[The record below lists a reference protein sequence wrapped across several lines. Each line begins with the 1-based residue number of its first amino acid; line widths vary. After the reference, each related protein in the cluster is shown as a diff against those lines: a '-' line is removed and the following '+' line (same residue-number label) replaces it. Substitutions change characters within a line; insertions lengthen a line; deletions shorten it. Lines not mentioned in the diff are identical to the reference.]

1 LSGSDRQTLEQ
12 YRDDANLNAR
22 INLHRR
28 FSTNPISWNRWVF
41 DQMRLSARAR
51 VLELGAGTGVLW
63 SENRDRLPAGLE
75 LVVTDSSE
83 GMLRAAREQLD
94 DVPGVEFQQMDAAR
108 IPDGD
113 RTFDVVIANHM
124 LYHVPDRAAV
134 FSEVV
139 RVLRPSGRLYAAT
152 NGASHM
158 EELDD
163 LIGKPEKR
171 ELISTTKFSLETGAE
186 QLAPFFGS
194 VELRRHPNPLAVT
207 DTSAVMAYV
216 RSLPWDLSEQELG
229 RIAEV
234 IDGVIATNGTFR
246 ITRDSGMF
254 LCADPRLPAKPL

>member
-1 LSGSDRQTLEQ
+1 LSGSDPQTLEQ
-12 YRDDANLNAR
+12 YRNDANLSAR

-41 DQMRLSARAR
+41 DQMRLPDVAR

-63 SENRDRLPAGLE
+63 SENRDRLPSGLD
-75 LVVTDSSE
+75 LVISDSSE

-94 DVPGVEFQQMDAAR
+94 GLPGVQLRQMDAAQ
-108 IPDGD
+108 IPAAI
-113 RTFDVVIANHM
+113 RTFDIVIANHM

-134 FSEVV
+134 FSEVT
-139 RVLRPSGRLYAAT
+139 RVLRPNGRFYAAT
-152 NGASHM
+152 NGATHM
-158 EELDD
+158 AELDD

-171 ELISTTKFSLETGAE
+171 AMISTTQFSLENGAE

-194 VELRRHPNPLAVT
+194 VQLQRHQNPLAVT
-207 DTSAVMAYV
+207 DTSAIVAYV
-216 RSLPWDLSEQELG
+216 RSLPWDLSARELG

-234 IDGVIATNGTFR
+234 VDGIIATNGAFR

-254 LCADPRLPAKPL
+254 LCADPRQS

>member
-1 LSGSDRQTLEQ
+1 MSGSDPQALEQ
-12 YRDDANLNAR
+12 YRDDANLIAR

-28 FSTNPISWNRWVF
+28 FSTNPISWHRWVF
-41 DQMRLSARAR
+41 DQMRLPAGAR

-75 LVVTDSSE
+75 VVVTDSSE
-83 GMLRAAREQLD
+83 GMLRAARGQLD
-94 DVPGVEFQQMDAAR
+94 RVPGVEFRQMDADR
-108 IPDGD
+108 IPDGEW
-113 RTFDVVIANHM
+113 TFDVVIANHM

-158 EELDD
+158 EELDK
-163 LIGKPEKR
+163 LIANPEKR
-171 ELISTTKFSLETGAE
+171 VIIWTWQFSLENGAD

-194 VELRRHPNPLAVT
+194 VELRRHQNPLAVT
-207 DTSAVMAYV
+207 DTSAVMAYIG
-216 RSLPWDLSEQELG
+216 SLPWDLSQHELV

-234 IDGVIATNGTFR
+234 IDWVIATKGAFH

-254 LCADPRLPAKPL
+254 LCAEPRLPTRRF

>member
-1 LSGSDRQTLEQ
+1 LSGSDPQTLEQ
-12 YRDDANLNAR
+12 YRNDANLTAR

-41 DQMRLSARAR
+41 DQMRLPACAR

-63 SENRDRLPAGLE
+63 GENRDRLPGGLE
-75 LVVTDSSE
+75 LVFTDSSE

-94 DVPGVEFQQMDAAR
+94 GVPGVEFRQMDAAR

-124 LYHVPDRAAV
+124 LYHVPDRAAA
-134 FSEVV
+134 FSQVV

-171 ELISTTKFSLETGAE
+171 ELISTTKFSLESGAE
-186 QLAPFFGS
+186 QLTPFFGS
-194 VELRRHPNPLAVT
+194 VELRRHQNPLAVT

-216 RSLPWDLSEQELG
+216 RSLPWDLSEHELT
-229 RIAEV
+229 RVAEV
-234 IDGVIATNGTFR
+234 IDGVIATTGAFG

-254 LCADPRLPAKPL
+254 LCADPRLPVKRF

>member
-1 LSGSDRQTLEQ
+1 LSGSDPQTLEQ
-12 YRDDANLNAR
+12 YRNDANLTAR

-28 FSTNPISWNRWVF
+28 FSTSPISWNRWVF
-41 DQMRLSARAR
+41 DQMRLPVGAR

-63 SENRDRLPAGLE
+63 GENRDRLPAGLE

-94 DVPGVEFQQMDAAR
+94 GVPGVEFQQMDAAR

-113 RTFDVVIANHM
+113 WTFDVVIANHM

-171 ELISTTKFSLETGAE
+171 ELISTTTFSLESGAE

-194 VELRRHPNPLAVT
+194 VELKRHQNPLAVT

-216 RSLPWDLSEQELG
+216 RSLPWDLSEHELD
-229 RIAEV
+229 RIAEA
-234 IDGVIATNGTFR
+234 IDRVIAANGAFR

-254 LCADPRLPAKPL
+254 LCADPRLPAKRF